1 MRCVHGFP
9 RLMSLTHHHLGS
21 TRGRS
26 KVLSGRSSA
35 SRSSLRTTGKPR
47 RSRSRQAAS
56 CTTSSWKTNA
66 RRQGAPL
73 ARCVR
78 AHHLELGEG
87 LPPWPCNPSPEESG
101 KYRFIL
107 FLAQDQ
113 LHASD
118 DDGDCERATAMVTA
132 THERRRW
139 QWQASDGGGDG
150 DPQAMKMAMA
160 TCERVSDDDGDV
172 NLQASDGSGD
182 GDP

>member
-1 MRCVHGFP
+1 MRCIHGFP
-9 RLMSLTHHHLGS
+9 RLMSLTRHHPGS

-26 KVLSGRSSA
+26 KVSSGRSS
-35 SRSSLRTTGKPR
+35 RSSPRTMGKPWCL
-47 RSRSRQAAS
+47 RSRQAAS

-66 RRQGAPL
+66 CRQGAPR
-73 ARCVR
+73 ARYVR
-78 AHHLELGEG
+78 AHRLELGEG

-118 DDGDCERATAMVTA
+118 DDGDCERATAMVTV
-132 THERRRW
+132 TRERRRW

-150 DPQAMKMAMA
+150 DPQAMTMVTA
-160 TCERVSDDDGDV
+160 TCERVSDDDGD
-172 NLQASDGSGD
+172 

>member
-1 MRCVHGFP
+1 MQCIHGFP
-9 RLMSLTHHHLGS
+9 RLMSLTCHRPGS

-26 KVLSGRSSA
+26 KVSSGRASA
-35 SRSSLRTTGKPR
+35 SRSSPRTTGKPR

-66 RRQGAPL
+66 HQQGAPL

-78 AHHLELGEG
+78 AHRLELGEG
-87 LPPWPCNPSPEESG
+87 LPPWPCNPSPEESS

-113 LHASD
+113 LRASD

-132 THERRRW
+132 TRERRRW
-139 QWQASDGGGDG
+139 QWQVSDGGGDGDPRASDGGGDG
-150 DPQAMKMAMA
+150 DPRVTTMATA
-160 TCERVSDDDGDV
+160 TCEQHR
-172 NLQASDGSGD
+172 
-182 GDP
+182 